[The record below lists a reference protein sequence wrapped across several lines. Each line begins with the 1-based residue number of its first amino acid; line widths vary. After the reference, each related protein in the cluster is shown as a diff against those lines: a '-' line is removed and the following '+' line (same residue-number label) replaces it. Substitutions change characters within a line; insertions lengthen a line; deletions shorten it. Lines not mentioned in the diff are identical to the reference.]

1 MSVRFS
7 RPRWLVLGVLA
18 VCVPAAVAVA
28 AAVPGQ
34 AAPIVGAGAL
44 LFSAGLNHGAAG
56 LVGANTPAS

>member
-1 MSVRFS
+1 
-7 RPRWLVLGVLA
+7 VLGVLA

-44 LFSAGLNHGAAG
+44 LFSAGLNHRADG
-56 LVGANTPAS
+56 LVGAINPAS